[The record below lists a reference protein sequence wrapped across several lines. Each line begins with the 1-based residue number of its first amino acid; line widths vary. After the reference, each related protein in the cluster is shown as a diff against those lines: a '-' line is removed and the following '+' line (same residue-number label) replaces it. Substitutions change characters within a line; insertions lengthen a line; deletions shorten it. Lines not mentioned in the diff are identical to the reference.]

1 MEHMVSVQSDT
12 HGMAGPLG
20 ILLPQLAALGH
31 EALSS
36 LFFKSSAEGEP
47 RIPRASYSSSILHFF
62 HPKSQFPLPLIPP
75 TADRKQFS
83 SDKLLRTA
91 KSLFC
96 TILCPFILSS
106 SKLFFSSPNFP
117 SFALLYTPHPFCCP
131 ALDPYS
137 LCLSPKAQAKKWDQ
151 ALRSPARC
159 CMGTH
164 RLPGPVLGSALCCR
178 INVPFCCSSAL
189 STQFVLCYNSPDPFC
204 HTAIQTDIF

>member
-96 TILCPFILSS
+96 TILCPLILSS

-117 SFALLYTPHPFCCP
+117 SFALLYRPHPFFLPSSGFPTVCAYLQRLRP
-131 ALDPYS
+131 KSEIRHSEVQHGAAWGPIAS
-137 LCLSPKAQAKKWDQ
+137 LVLSWE
-151 ALRSPARC
+151 
-159 CMGTH
+159 
-164 RLPGPVLGSALCCR
+164 VLYA
-178 INVPFCCSSAL
+178 AE
-189 STQFVLCYNSPDPFC
+189 
-204 HTAIQTDIF
+204 

>member
-20 ILLPQLAALGH
+20 ILLPPLAALGH

-47 RIPRASYSSSILHFF
+47 RIPRVSYSSSILHFF

-96 TILCPFILSS
+96 SILCPFILSS
-106 SKLFFSSPNFP
+106 SQPFFLPPTFPLLHCFIHLILFV
-117 SFALLYTPHPFCCP
+117 AQLWI
-131 ALDPYS
+131 PYI

-151 ALRSPARC
+151 TLQEVQHGAAWEPIASL
-159 CMGTH
+159 
-164 RLPGPVLGSALCCR
+164 VLSWE
-178 INVPFCCSSAL
+178 
-189 STQFVLCYNSPDPFC
+189 VLY
-204 HTAIQTDIF
+204 AAE

>member
-1 MEHMVSVQSDT
+1 MEHIVSVQSDT

-96 TILCPFILSS
+96 TILCPLILSS
-106 SKLFFSSPNFP
+106 SKLFFLPPTFP
-117 SFALLYTPHPFCCP
+117 PLHCFTDLILFFCP
-131 ALDPYS
+131 ALDS
-137 LCLSPKAQAKKWDQ
+137 L
-151 ALRSPARC
+151 
-159 CMGTH
+159 
-164 RLPGPVLGSALCCR
+164 
-178 INVPFCCSSAL
+178 
-189 STQFVLCYNSPDPFC
+189 QFVPISKGSGQKVRSGTQKSSTVPHGDPSPPWSCPGKCFMLQNKRALLLQQRFVDSVC
-204 HTAIQTDIF
+204 ALL